1 MASREIGF
9 PDGSSYKLDAIV
21 DLFVESLS
29 DPIHPSY
36 CVLFYNSSLAGFW
49 NLHTMADL
57 RASRHDLL
65 ETCLLFLT
73 TPRTPDEIRILQS
86 TMQTCSCPKDNPL
99 LNRLHEY
106 CPPDYFKRPFDRY
119 LFTDVIL
126 IMSTI
131 LLNCIFNPK
140 ESKKMTLHHG
150 IRKRALREEKQGKTP
165 MWPITPDEFYSA
177 VGAETTVKML
187 WQWAYI
193 YELRSSFLLLNG
205 IVTMAGTTLNVMVF
219 LMPDFAPQLIEVINK
234 SIDELEKTSSL
245 ADCDFSVLQQA
256 ERTVQISTIEMIC
269 QGEGRRVNT
278 YWKNHKEALL
288 RALGRALNI
297 TTGSPF
303 HEDFHLTAC
312 IIHDT
317 LNVPH
322 DPTKYHP
329 LILEGSL
336 AMDEEHKKENDFWKA
351 YTAIR
356 QVTLSD
362 RCYAPGC
369 LETFT
374 STGRKFQ
381 NCSGC
386 KRVSYCSEKCQK
398 RAWKLGEAPHKI
410 ICPLVKEFSDRIKL
424 QFKFADR
431 ELLSPDV
438 VEGMCRKG
446 GVDEMEAHTIH
457 WYFEL
462 LDTLLIVRNPY
473 DSRVGEGR

>member
-1 MASREIGF
+1 MSSREIGY
-9 PDGSSYKLDAIV
+9 PDGASYKLDAIV

-73 TPRTPDEIRILQS
+73 TPRTPDEIRTLQS
-86 TMQTCSCPKDNPL
+86 TMQKCSCPKDNPL
-99 LNRLHEY
+99 LNRIHQY
-106 CPPDYFKRPFDRY
+106 CPPDYFERPFDRY

-126 IMSTI
+126 MMSTI
-131 LLNCIFNPK
+131 LLNCIVNVIDPK
-140 ESKKMTLHHG
+140 ESMKSALHHR

-165 MWPITPDEFYSA
+165 RWPITPDEFYSA

-187 WQWAYI
+187 WRWAYMF
-193 YELRSSFLLLNG
+193 ELSPSFLLLNG
-205 IVTMAGTTLNVMVF
+205 IITM
-219 LMPDFAPQLIEVINK
+219 LIEVINK
-234 SIDELEKTSSL
+234 NVDSLEKTTSL
-245 ADCDFSVLQQA
+245 ADRDFFVLQQA
-256 ERTVQISTIEMIC
+256 EGTVQVSTIEMIR
-269 QGEGRRVNT
+269 QGEGMRVNS
-278 YWKNHKEALL
+278 YWQNHKEALL
-288 RALGRALNI
+288 RALSRAVNVTI
-297 TTGSPF
+297 GVPF
-303 HEDFHLTAC
+303 HKEFLTTAC
-312 IIHDT
+312 LLHDF
-317 LNVPH
+317 LCVPH

-329 LILEGSL
+329 LILKGSL
-336 AMDEEHKKENDFWKA
+336 AIEEEHKKENDFWKA

-356 QVTLSD
+356 QVTLND
-362 RCYAPGC
+362 RCHAPGC

-410 ICPLVKEFSDRIKL
+410 ICLLVKEFSDRIKL
-424 QFKFADR
+424 QFKFADG
-431 ELLSPDV
+431 EVPPPDV

-446 GVDEMEAHTIH
+446 GVDEIEAHTIY

-473 DSRVGEGR
+473 DSRVGEER

>member
-29 DPIHPSY
+29 DPIHPSH
-36 CVLFYNSSLAGFW
+36 CVLFYNSSLVGFW

-73 TPRTPDEIRILQS
+73 TPRTPDEIRTLQS
-86 TMQTCSCPKDNPL
+86 AMQTCSCPKDNPL
-99 LNRLHEY
+99 LNRIHQY

-131 LLNCIFNPK
+131 LLNCIFNPIDPK

-177 VGAETTVKML
+177 AILPTSERHCHHGRYYPQRHGLSHARL
-187 WQWAYI
+187 
-193 YELRSSFLLLNG
+193 
-205 IVTMAGTTLNVMVF
+205 
-219 LMPDFAPQLIEVINK
+219 APQLIEVINK
-234 SIDELEKTSSL
+234 SIDELEKTPSL
-245 ADCDFSVLQQA
+245 ADHDFSLLQQA

-288 RALGRALNI
+288 RALSRALNI

-303 HEDFHLTAC
+303 HEELLLTAC

-317 LNVPH
+317 LNVPR

-329 LILEGSL
+329 LILKGSL

-362 RCYAPGC
+362 RCHAPGC

-410 ICPLVKEFSDRIKL
+410 ICPLVKEFSDRIRL
-424 QFKFADR
+424 QFKFADG
-431 ELLSPDV
+431 EVLPPDV

-446 GVDEMEAHTIH
+446 GVGEMEAHTIY

-473 DSRVGEGR
+473 DSRVREGR